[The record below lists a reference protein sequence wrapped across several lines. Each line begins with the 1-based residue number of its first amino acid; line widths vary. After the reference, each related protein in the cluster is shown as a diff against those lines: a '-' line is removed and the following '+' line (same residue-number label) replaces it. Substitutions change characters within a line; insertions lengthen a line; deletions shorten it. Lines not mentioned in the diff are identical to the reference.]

1 MRLRSGYFV
10 TCTGVDTDANGNVT
24 EVRCTYDP
32 ETGSGKAPDGRKVK
46 ATIHWVSAAHALD
59 GRAVLYERLFTD
71 PHPGA
76 DGADPMDSL
85 DPDSAQ
91 LIEGA
96 KFEPAMADIA
106 PGQVVQFERL
116 GYFARDPETP
126 DLFHRT
132 VGLRD
137 EWARIQKRQRGK

>member
-10 TCTGVDTDANGNVT
+10 TCTGVDTDADGNVT

-32 ETGSGKAPDGRKVK
+32 ETGTGQAPDGRKVK

-59 GRAVLYERLFTD
+59 GEAVLYERLFTE

-76 DGADPMDSL
+76 DGSDPMDSL

-96 KFEPAMADIA
+96 RFEPAMDDIT
-106 PGQVVQFERL
+106 PGQVAQFERL

-126 DLFHRT
+126 NLFHRT

-137 EWARIQKRQRGK
+137 EWARIQKRQSKK